1 LSPWPRG
8 NPTDASGAFRSGPR
22 APIEAVTPF
31 FQNSK
36 LIRIFDGFVKSP
48 SAAVRFNPAP
58 LDKILWLRG
67 RCEKIGSF
75 LFHVIPAEAGI
86 QCFQR
91 LNNCLDPGFHRGDGL
106 NLIFS
111 HLRGIEGKI
120 LTSMEKSSRIQS
132 NGVSRCRAPCKCA
145 ALLSFYA
152 PGIWSFLRNH
162 PKYNRWKSESQ
173 FSNQFVNR
181 E

>member
-1 LSPWPRG
+1 MSPWPRG

-22 APIEAVTPF
+22 APTEAVTPF

-36 LIRIFDGFVKSP
+36 LIRIFDGCVKSP
-48 SAAVRFNPAP
+48 SVLLGAGLRFNPAP

-67 RCEKIGSF
+67 
-75 LFHVIPAEAGI
+75 
-86 QCFQR
+86 
-91 LNNCLDPGFHRGDGL
+91 
-106 NLIFS
+106 
-111 HLRGIEGKI
+111 IEGKI
-120 LTSMEKSSRIQS
+120 LTSMGKSSRIQS

-145 ALLSFYA
+145 SLLSFYA

-162 PKYNRWKSESQ
+162 TKYNRWKSESQ
-173 FSNQFVNR
+173 FVNR